1 MLTAALPVLRV
12 VGGLRG
18 GWVLALVTF
27 AGIGL
32 LRLDLL
38 PVLAVVVGAG
48 LILHR
53 PRPEPERP

>member
-1 MLTAALPVLRV
+1 M
-12 VGGLRG
+12 
-18 GWVLALVTF
+18 LALVTF